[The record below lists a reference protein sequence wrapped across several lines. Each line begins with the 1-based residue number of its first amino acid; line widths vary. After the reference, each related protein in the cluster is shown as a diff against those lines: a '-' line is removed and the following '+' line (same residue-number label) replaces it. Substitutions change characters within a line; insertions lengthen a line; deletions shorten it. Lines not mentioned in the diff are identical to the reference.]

1 MSSLNVASSTLVGA
15 SSFVAD
21 GGGVRRRRV
30 VPPPD
35 ESGGRWRSR
44 GGAGMHRRLLLDT
57 TRPFAR
63 MNRMKESN

>member
-1 MSSLNVASSTLVGA
+1 
-15 SSFVAD
+15 
-21 GGGVRRRRV
+21 V